1 MCLVALAID
10 ASERFPFVVASNRD
24 EFFKRPAAPL
34 GWWTHR
40 SGTVP
45 VLGGRDLE
53 SGGTWL
59 GLTAEGRLALLTNV
73 RGVMPVDSAAPSRGA
88 VVTDWLTGGS
98 STADFWTR
106 AALSGY
112 NGFNLVAADFLRG
125 ECFWASN
132 TGALRRELLAG
143 VYGLSNGGL
152 DSPWPKVTTL
162 KARLRASI
170 DTALNADD
178 LATQLFEALGDRTIA
193 NDSTLPNTGIAL
205 DRERQL
211 SAAFIQMPDQRYGT
225 RCSTLIIAERVG
237 CRLVTQ
243 VIERSFDADGQAAT
257 LRRVL
262 LPGWPPRAE
271 TRAHDR
277 HHNDCDIA
285 TCAMPT
291 SSNTGPAAVNPARE

>member
-1 MCLVALAID
+1 MCLVALAIA
-10 ASERFPFVVASNRD
+10 ASDRFPFVVASNRD

-34 GWWTHR
+34 GWWTPR

-59 GLTAEGRLALLTNV
+59 GLTAQGRLGLLTNV
-73 RGVMPVDSAAPSRGA
+73 RAALPVDCAAPSRGA

-98 STADFWTR
+98 STTDFWKR
-106 AALSGY
+106 VSLSGH
-112 NGFNLVAADFLRG
+112 NGFNLLAADFSRG
-125 ECFWASN
+125 ECFWGSN
-132 TGALRRELLAG
+132 AGAPRRELLPG

-152 DSPWPKVTTL
+152 DSPWPKVTAL

-170 DTALNADD
+170 GTAATADD
-178 LATQLFEALGDRTIA
+178 LATQLFEALGDRTLA
-193 NDSTLPNTGIAL
+193 SDGTLPNTGIAL

-211 SAAFIQMPDQRYGT
+211 SAAFIHMPDQCYGT
-225 RCSTLIIAERVG
+225 RCSTLIITERVG
-237 CRLVTQ
+237 GQLVTQ
-243 VIERSFDADGQAAT
+243 AIERSFDADGRAT
-257 LRRVL
+257 GLRRAW

-271 TRAHDR
+271 TRTCDR
-277 HHNDCDIA
+277 DHNDRDIA

-291 SSNTGPAAVNPARE
+291 SSNTGPAAANPARE

>member
-34 GWWTHR
+34 GWWTPR
-40 SGTVP
+40 PGAVP

-73 RGVMPVDSAAPSRGA
+73 RGAMPVDSAAPSRGA
-88 VVTDWLTGGS
+88 LVTDWLTGGS
-98 STADFWTR
+98 STGDFWKR

-112 NGFNLVAADFLRG
+112 NGFNLVAADFVNG

-132 TGALRRELLAG
+132 TGAPRRELLPG

-152 DSPWPKVTTL
+152 DTPWPKVTTL

-170 DTALNADD
+170 DTAATADE
-178 LATQLFEALGDRTIA
+178 LATQLFEALGDRTLA
-193 NDSTLPNTGIAL
+193 DDCTLPNTGIAL
-205 DRERQL
+205 DRERKL
-211 SAAFIQMPDQRYGT
+211 SAAFIHMPDQRYGT
-225 RCSTLIIAERVG
+225 RCSTLVITERFG

-243 VIERSFDADGQAAT
+243 AIERRFDADGGAAA
-257 LRRVL
+257 LRRVS
-262 LPGWPPRAE
+262 LPGWPPLAEMRAL
-271 TRAHDR
+271 DR
-277 HHNDCDIA
+277 HHNDRDIA

-291 SSNTGPAAVNPARE
+291 SSNTGPAAANPARE

>member
-34 GWWTHR
+34 GWWTQR

-125 ECFWASN
+125 ERFWASN
-132 TGALRRELLAG
+132 TGAPRRELLAG

-271 TRAHDR
+271 TRARDH